1 MIPALV
7 HPEPLLEKKMPVV
20 LIPGGPSY
28 VREVLQY
35 TWQYFA
41 SLQGARDILK
51 DFLSIKNPKPKY
63 STEFQV
69 TDRKFDSTGYDRV
82 YRYEFSGFQP
92 LYAKEFKKWH

>member
-1 MIPALV
+1 MKLLREIESQNPTMIPALV

-20 LIPGGPSY
+20 LVPGGPSY

-51 DFLSIKNPKPKY
+51 DFLVKSRPVHLIG
-63 STEFQV
+63 QH
-69 TDRKFDSTGYDRV
+69 
-82 YRYEFSGFQP
+82 
-92 LYAKEFKKWH
+92 L